1 MKNENKMEEKE
12 MSELK
17 LSDKIEY
24 WKSFLLNSNIEIH
37 TDKKGVVM
45 IESLVMNNF
54 IIDWFN
60 NFEKDVKEFIKRRL
74 ERIDLIINLYPHK
87 SGKELAGEL
96 KEDLLN
102 DVLIGQWKIY

>member
-37 TDKKGVVM
+37 TDKK
-45 IESLVMNNF
+45 E
-54 IIDWFN
+54 
-60 NFEKDVKEFIKRRL
+60 
-74 ERIDLIINLYPHK
+74 
-87 SGKELAGEL
+87 KEL
-96 KEDLLN
+96 
-102 DVLIGQWKIY
+102 I